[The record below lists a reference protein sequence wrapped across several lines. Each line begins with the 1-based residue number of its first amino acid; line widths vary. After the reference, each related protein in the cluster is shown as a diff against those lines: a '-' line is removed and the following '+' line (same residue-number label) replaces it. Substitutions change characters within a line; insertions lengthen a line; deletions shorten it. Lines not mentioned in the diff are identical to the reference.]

1 MDEQEYPKG
10 EAERRA
16 QAVAR
21 RMLNTAPQPRTKPV
35 DAAPE
40 SSGYKLGRQ
49 QPGPAGTAKGIRAPG
64 SRAKSGKR
72 GQAGAAS

>member
-1 MDEQEYPKG
+1 MNEELPKE

-21 RMLNTAPQPRTKPV
+21 RMLITPPQLRAKPV
-35 DAAPE
+35 DAVPE
-40 SSGYKLGRQ
+40 SPGYKLGRQ
-49 QPGPAGTAKGIRAPG
+49 QPGPVGTAKGVRAPG
-64 SRAKSGKR
+64 SRPKSGKR

>member
-1 MDEQEYPKG
+1 MNEELPKE

-21 RMLNTAPQPRTKPV
+21 RMLNTPPQPRKK
-35 DAAPE
+35 AAEAPAG
-40 SSGYKLGRQ
+40 SPGYKLGRQ
-49 QPGPAGTAKGIRAPG
+49 QPGPAKAPA
-64 SRAKSGKR
+64 RVAKSGKR

>member
-1 MDEQEYPKG
+1 MDQDDLPKE

-21 RMLNTAPQPRTKPV
+21 RMLNTPPQPRTKPKP
-35 DAAPE
+35 AA
-40 SSGYKLGRQ
+40 
-49 QPGPAGTAKGIRAPG
+49 TT
-64 SRAKSGKR
+64 SRAHGAKPGKR

>member
-1 MDEQEYPKG
+1 MADDLTDE

-21 RMLNTAPQPRTKPV
+21 RMLNTPPQPRKKPKS
-35 DAAPE
+35 AAT
-40 SSGYKLGRQ
+40 
-49 QPGPAGTAKGIRAPG
+49 PARA
-64 SRAKSGKR
+64 RASKSGKR